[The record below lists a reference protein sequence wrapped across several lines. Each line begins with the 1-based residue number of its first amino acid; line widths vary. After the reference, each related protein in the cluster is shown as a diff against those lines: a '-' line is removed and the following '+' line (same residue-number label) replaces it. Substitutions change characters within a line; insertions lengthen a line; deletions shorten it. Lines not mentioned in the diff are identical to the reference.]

1 MLFQLRQ
8 VEEQLRVNA
17 LLEGVRTDS
26 VSVLV
31 ERLSI
36 LEYARYQAVCVLAI
50 LYGAGLR
57 RGELERLDVADWDRD
72 ASVLRID
79 GQKTGVERS
88 VPVGEGVWR
97 CIEGTCRIGTI
108 GSKPPGTWNCRTTTP
123 TGFTACG

>member
-1 MLFQLRQ
+1 MRGPKMHLHRPLPRCIDTANQQALWAAAEGLRQ
-8 VEEQLRVNA
+8 
-17 LLEGVRTDS
+17 
-26 VSVLV
+26 
-31 ERLSI
+31 
-36 LEYARYQAVCVLAI
+36 EYARYQAVCVLAI

-123 TGFTACG
+123 AGFTACG